1 MVKIITKKTKRRL
14 CFLVFAAFLLLST
27 ILVNVGR
34 IWLQIID
41 KIQEEKFLKEEIVR
55 LQREENHLRSEVQ
68 KLQDPDYIARYAREK
83 YLYSRDGEFT
93 IRIP

>member
-1 MVKIITKKTKRRL
+1 MAKPVSKKTKRRICL
-14 CFLVFAAFLLLST
+14 IL
-27 ILVNVGR
+27 ILVSVIIFMISLSIGK
-34 IWLQIID
+34 IWVQIIEKSRD
-41 KIQEEKFLKEEIVR
+41 EKFLKEEIVR
-55 LQREENHLRSEVQ
+55 LRREENYLRSEVQ